1 MVRKSLAAGILIALG
16 GWIYLSVPDKIIGA
30 FLFKCLEKNKKLMN
44 NYILE

>member
-1 MVRKSLAAGILIALG
+1 MINAFYVFIGEFIVL
-16 GWIYLSVPDKIIGA
+16 IIGA